1 MKNVALVITIIL
13 IALVG
18 LYLFNNNL
26 FIFLPVDDKVVD
38 DVSQSSIKEVAEKVK
53 PYVCGDSKENS
64 NLYVVEFLIPS
75 NCSQPLGLAVDGS
88 NKVWI
93 AANWAGLFLIFD
105 PSSNTFINNISL
117 PDRYYSGTFGSM
129 IWDMKFDENGD
140 LWYTDVD
147 SNSIWRYYT
156 KENKFE
162 KYLVPT
168 KASYPSSLAID
179 SQNMVWFTEVF
190 GKKLGMVNPAE
201 TENNTI
207 KGIKEF
213 DLSEK
218 VNFDTMGP
226 LTLGFEKNGNTH
238 NINTTNKDE
247 TLWLSSV
254 NFPYDGQLVKF
265 SISNASFTIYDLNNT
280 KSVPISIVEDENGM
294 IWTNDHASSLFI
306 MFDPQT
312 GLTKQYSTSSASTR
326 NTSTLPYFNEYRD
339 GKVWF
344 NEHEGNSIA
353 SYDAN
358 NKTLIEY
365 SIPTRNELW
374 GNTSNPLKFTI
385 DNNGSIWFTEWTEN
399 KIGFIP
405 KEKLDDI
412 PISISTSKDKM
423 ILDGNNRKGDIID
436 ISIYKN
442 KLNVTTND
450 GTALINDGLKKSA
463 NISMHTT
470 SSISKSGILWNL
482 TSNFSED
489 QFTVPYN
496 HSYSEPL
503 KTTLEINPTT
513 QAVPGNYTLT
523 ISARYNNDLTY
534 SKIID
539 MTIK

>member
-1 MKNVALVITIIL
+1 MKKVVIIITIIV
-13 IALVG
+13 IAIGG

-26 FIFLPVDDKVVD
+26 FIVIPVDDIVVD
-38 DVSQSSIKEVAEKVK
+38 DLSQSGIKEVAEKDK
-53 PYVCGDSKENS
+53 PYVCGDYKENS

-75 NCSQPLGLAVDGS
+75 TCSQPLGLAVDSS
-88 NKVWI
+88 NKIWI

-105 PSSNTFINNISL
+105 PSSNTFVNNISL
-117 PDRYYSGTFGSM
+117 PERYQSGTFGSM
-129 IWDMKFDENGD
+129 IWDMKFDKNGD
-140 LWYTDVD
+140 LWYTDID
-147 SNSIWRYYT
+147 SNSIWRYFT
-156 KENKFE
+156 NENKFE
-162 KYLVPT
+162 KYLIPT
-168 KASYPSSLAID
+168 KGSYPSSLVID

-201 TENNTI
+201 TENNTT

-226 LTLGFEKNGNTH
+226 LSLGFEKNGNTH
-238 NINTTNKDE
+238 NINRTNKDD
-247 TLWLSSV
+247 TLWLSAV

-265 SISNASFTIYDLNNT
+265 SISNGFFTIYDLNNT
-280 KSVPISIVEDENGM
+280 KSVPISVVEDENGM
-294 IWTNDHASSLFI
+294 IWTNDHASSLFV

-312 GLTKQYSTSSASTR
+312 GFTKQYSTSPASTR
-326 NTSTLPYFNEYRD
+326 NTTTLPYYNEYRD

-353 SYDAN
+353 SYDPK

-374 GNTSNPLKFTI
+374 GNTSNPLKFI
-385 DNNGSIWFTEWTEN
+385 FDNSGSIWFTEWTEN

-412 PISISTSKDKM
+412 PISFSTSKDKV
-423 ILDGNNRKGDIID
+423 ILDSKNGKGDTVD

-442 KLNVTTND
+442 NLNVTAND
-450 GTALINDGLKKSA
+450 GTALINDELKKSA
-463 NISMHTT
+463 NISMYAA

-489 QFTVPYN
+489 QFAISDIP
-496 HSYSEPL
+496 SYSEPY

-513 QAVPGNYTLT
+513 QVVPGNHTLT

-539 MTIK
+539 MNIK